1 MIEERAQE
9 KKEEIVKK
17 LISLLDLTTEELNSI
32 LDRADKLELCWNENQ
47 MPQCL
52 KDKQIGLWF
61 YGQGFRNRLAF
72 EIGARAM
79 GASVSYIPGELGVH
93 EPLEDIGPYLQNW
106 FSMLVVRC
114 KRQKDINDLS
124 RSISIPIINA
134 RTEIGH
140 PCEILSDLQYVRKHR
155 GTLDGLKAVFVGEV
169 TNLGMSWLEA
179 SNRFPIS
186 VTHVSPKKYQ
196 ADDEIINRLRIN
208 AKGQIEQSEDLLE
221 SISIADLIY
230 TDCWPKSDSEEERKQ
245 IDADFR
251 PYQITNEVLSQ
262 ARPDTIFLPCPP
274 VTRGQEVSEDAM
286 KSPLCMNFEAKKYL
300 LHCQNAIME
309 YVMN

>member
-1 MIEERAQE
+1 
-9 KKEEIVKK
+9 
-17 LISLLDLTTEELNSI
+17 
-32 LDRADKLELCWNENQ
+32 
-47 MPQCL
+47 
-52 KDKQIGLWF
+52 
-61 YGQGFRNRLAF
+61 
-72 EIGARAM
+72 
-79 GASVSYIPGELGVH
+79 
-93 EPLEDIGPYLQNW
+93 
-106 FSMLVVRC
+106 MLVVRC

-179 SNRFPIS
+179 GNRFPI
-186 VTHVSPKKYQ
+186 
-196 ADDEIINRLRIN
+196 
-208 AKGQIEQSEDLLE
+208 
-221 SISIADLIY
+221 
-230 TDCWPKSDSEEERKQ
+230 SDSEEERKQ

-262 ARPDTIFLPCPP
+262 AKPDTIFLPCPP

-300 LHCQNAIME
+300 LHCQNAILNYCHTAFNIE
-309 YVMN
+309 YLRGNNFLHVLLFRRSNR